1 MILFRFRLSNRT
13 LFGELMLFLKQNLSN
28 KFIRSFSIK
37 IITLIIS
44 TLDRCKIFFLITYL
58 ITFYDYFLKKNHNGF
73 YQKSNENIKKT
84 KLSDS
89 IFNPK
94 LFVKNTLKQRDYNIY
109 ELDTSLLIHFIPLYK
124 FEIVLEIGA
133 AYGYFTSKICEKI
146 FYKKN
151 KKNTKVLSIEPDK
164 NYFENY
170 LLPLKD
176 KYNDNL
182 ILLNDF
188 AGDKASVESKIVI
201 EDFYKDSSDNSGF
214 LFIDADLYGISVIEL
229 LNNIINSLNLDK
241 FNMIL
246 LELSNNPYYERRNL
260 AKGILKDFLPLRIS
274 KKRYLFIRKS

>member
-1 MILFRFRLSNRT
+1 MILLSFRLSNRAA
-13 LFGELMLFLKQNLSN
+13 FGELMLFLKQNLSN
-28 KFIRSFSIK
+28 KFIRSNSIK

-44 TLDRCKIFFLITYL
+44 ILDRVKIFFLITYF

-73 YQKSNENIKKT
+73 YQRSSNNIKKN
-84 KLSDS
+84 KLRNS
-89 IFNPK
+89 ILNPK
-94 LFVKNTLKQRDYNIY
+94 LFIKNTLKQRDYNIY

-124 FEIVLEIGA
+124 FEIILEIGA
-133 AYGYFTSKICEKI
+133 AYGYFTRKICEKI
-146 FYKKN
+146 LYKKN
-151 KKNTKVLSIEPDK
+151 EKNTKVLSIEPDK

-170 LLPLKD
+170 LLPLQA
-176 KYNDNL
+176 KYKDNL

-188 AGDKASVESKIVI
+188 AGDKASEESKLFI
-201 EDFYKDSSDNSGF
+201 EDFYKDSPDNSGF

-246 LELSNNPYYERRNL
+246 LELSNKPYCERRNL
-260 AKGILKDFLPLRIS
+260 ANGILKDFLPLRIS